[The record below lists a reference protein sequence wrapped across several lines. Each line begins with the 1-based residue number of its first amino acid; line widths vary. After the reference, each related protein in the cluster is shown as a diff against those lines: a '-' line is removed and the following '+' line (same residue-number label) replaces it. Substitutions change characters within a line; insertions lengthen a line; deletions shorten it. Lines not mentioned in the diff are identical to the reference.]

1 MLLSEQKL
9 LPSCLWKGKYRLEAG
24 VEWSMSLGLGGEE
37 QINVPVARQTWQVQV
52 GAAAGLLL
60 CAL

>member
-1 MLLSEQKL
+1 MLLSGQKF

-37 QINVPVARQTWQVQV
+37 QINVPVA
-52 GAAAGLLL
+52 
-60 CAL
+60 